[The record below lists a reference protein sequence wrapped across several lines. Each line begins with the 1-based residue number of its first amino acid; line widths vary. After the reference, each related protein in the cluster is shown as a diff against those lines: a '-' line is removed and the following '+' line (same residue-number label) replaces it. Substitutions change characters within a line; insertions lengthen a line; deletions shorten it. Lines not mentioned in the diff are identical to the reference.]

1 MPIDEHWL
9 SPKQQPTPRAS
20 ATILAKGA
28 PKNTTHIEF
37 VADGSF
43 VVAHHEGLAAS
54 LGGLTRRDARGA
66 PLASRTGAFGPMD
79 VSRSRWLAAGPLLE
93 GEHAAL
99 CVLEAE
105 TLETVESF
113 ALARPFAWLSDTT
126 LVAHTPPPNGTFA
139 KKAYAYTRL
148 PGFRADPSLL
158 ARTKLPETTGLVA
171 FDLATREARLLVEA
185 SPHDAFHHA
194 AVSSDG
200 STLFAATRYRRVIAV
215 RIADGAVLWE
225 LPAGR
230 DSARFA
236 LLAFALSA
244 DQRQLVC
251 AGSGSPH
258 DCIALDAATGAVRA
272 QHALRSALDGARLVR
287 KRASTLDA
295 IAFHPAGHFAVG
307 TNVGAIIV
315 VRCDGRIS
323 AFKASSSPV
332 RALAFSPDG
341 RALVS
346 GGNDESL
353 RAWPFDP

>member
-28 PKNTTHIEF
+28 PKSTTHIEC

-43 VVAHHEGLAAS
+43 VVAHHEGLADS
-54 LGGLTRRDARGA
+54 LGGLAHRDARGA
-66 PLASRTGAFGPMD
+66 VLASRTGAFGPID
-79 VSRSRWLAAGPLLE
+79 VSRSRWLAAGPLHH

-99 CVLEAE
+99 CVLEPA

-113 ALARPFAWLSDTT
+113 ALARPFAWLSDAT
-126 LVAHTPPPNGTFA
+126 LVAHTPPPNATFA
-139 KKAYAYTRL
+139 KKTYAYTRL
-148 PGFRADPSLL
+148 PGYRAEPSLL
-158 ARTKLPETTGLVA
+158 ARTKLPETPGLVA
-171 FDLATREARLLVEA
+171 FDLATGEARLLVEA
-185 SPHDAFHHA
+185 SVHDAFHYA
-194 AVSSDG
+194 AVSRDG
-200 STLFAATRYRRVIAV
+200 STLFAATRYRRVVAV
-215 RIADGAVLWE
+215 RIADGALLWE

-236 LLAFALSA
+236 VLSLALSP
-244 DQRQLVC
+244 DQTQLVC

-258 DCIALDAATGAVRA
+258 DCIVLDAATGVVRA

-295 IAFHPAGHFAVG
+295 IAVHPEGHFAVA
-307 TNVGAIIV
+307 TNVGVIIV
-315 VRCDGRIS
+315 VRRDGRIS
-323 AFKASSSPV
+323 AFEASSSPV
-332 RALAFSPDG
+332 RALAFSTDA
-341 RALVS
+341 RTLVS
-346 GGNDESL
+346 GGHDESL